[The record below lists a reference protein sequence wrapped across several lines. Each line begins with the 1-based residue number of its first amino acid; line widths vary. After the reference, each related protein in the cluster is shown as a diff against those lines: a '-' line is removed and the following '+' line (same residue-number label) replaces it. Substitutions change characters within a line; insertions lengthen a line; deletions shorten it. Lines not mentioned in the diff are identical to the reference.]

1 MPEQAPTP
9 FGFNIIGMASA
20 NLGLGLTTRE
30 IARVLMARG
39 YPVCILDLDAGHGRS
54 GKNLE
59 FSYITVS
66 PDAELPYA
74 INLFVEGA
82 HILPQFALHPPRNMV
97 VEGRLNVGFI
107 WWDLT
112 VLPEHLRLGLEF
124 FDVLLS
130 GSEFVQSTMANY
142 VPRIPILF
150 AEHPMRLPSGIQSNR
165 HHLGLPEEAFV
176 VGMGFDPHSD
186 PARKNPFAA
195 VEAFCLAFPRELDR
209 HLVIKMS
216 SSKGVSQKMRAL
228 IDQMQAL
235 IRGDTRIH
243 LIEETLPYAELLS
256 LYASCDVFIS
266 LHRSEGLGLVPLEAM
281 LLGKPV
287 VATAWSG
294 NLSYMNYQN
303 ACLVAHDLIP
313 VQDDSDF
320 YGPTTLGIQGHWADP
335 RPEHAAAWLRKLAD
349 DPEFRTRMGQRAQ
362 ADARAYQLR
371 AEQAAFAD
379 EIAAIW
385 KNFSLLLPRDRR
397 TLKAQIALAVKKD
410 QLRQMG
416 WARRQFMRLYAPI
429 KEFLDKWLLWR
440 LQTVT
445 KQS

>member
-1 MPEQAPTP
+1 MSNKEPTP

-20 NLGLGLTTRE
+20 NFGLGLTTRE
-30 IARVLMARG
+30 FARVLISRG

-54 GKNLE
+54 GQNLE
-59 FSYITVS
+59 FSHITVS
-66 PDAELPYA
+66 PDADLPYA
-74 INLFVEGA
+74 VNLFVEGA
-82 HILPQFALHPPRNMV
+82 HILPDFTRHPPRNLI

-112 VLPEHLRLGLEF
+112 ILPEHLRLGLEF

-130 GSEFVQSTMANY
+130 GSGFVQSTMANH
-142 VPRIPILF
+142 VSRTPILF
-150 AEHPMRLPSGIQSNR
+150 AEHPIRLPSPIQADR
-165 HHLGLPEEAFV
+165 HRFGLPEEAFI

-195 VEAFCLAFPRELDR
+195 VEAFRRAFPREDNR

-216 SSKGVSQKMRAL
+216 SSKGISPKMRAL
-228 IDQMQAL
+228 MDRMQAL
-235 IRGDTRIH
+235 IDGDPRIH
-243 LIEETLPYAELLS
+243 LIEETLPYSELLS
-256 LYASCDVFIS
+256 LYASCDVFMS

-335 RPEHAAAWLRKLAD
+335 LPDHAAAWLRKLAD
-349 DPEFRTRMGQRAQ
+349 DPDYRTRIGQRAHS
-362 ADARAYQLR
+362 DARAYQAR
-371 AEQAAFAD
+371 AEKAAFAD
-379 EIAAIW
+379 EIAALW
-385 KNFSLLLPRDRR
+385 GNFNLQPQRDRS
-397 TLKAQIALAVKKD
+397 TLRARITLAVKKD
-410 QLRQMG
+410 QLRQMA
-416 WARRQFMRLYAPI
+416 WARRQFMRLYGPA
-429 KEFLDKWLLWR
+429 KGFLDRWLLWR
-440 LQTVT
+440 FRAAT

>member
-1 MPEQAPTP
+1 MPEQASIP
-9 FGFNIIGMASA
+9 FGFNLIGMASA

-30 IARVLMARG
+30 IARVLHARG

-59 FSYITVS
+59 FSHITVS
-66 PDAELPYA
+66 PGDDLPYA

-82 HILPQFALHPPRNMV
+82 HILPHFVLHPPRNLV
-97 VEGRLNVGFI
+97 VDGRLNVGFI

-124 FDVLLS
+124 FDVLLA
-130 GSEFVQSTMANY
+130 GSTFVQSTMANH
-142 VPRIPILF
+142 VPRTPILF
-150 AEHPMRLPSGIQSNR
+150 AEHPMRLPSDIQSNR
-165 HHLGLPEEAFV
+165 HRFGLPEKAFI

-195 VEAFCLAFPRELDR
+195 VEAFRLAFPKEEDR

-235 IRGDTRIH
+235 IEGDPRIH
-243 LIEETLPYAELLS
+243 LIEVTLPYAELLA
-256 LYASCDVFIS
+256 LYASCDVFMS

-303 ACLVAHDLIP
+303 ACLVSHDLIQ

-320 YGPTTLGIQGHWADP
+320 YGPPTLGIQGHWAEP
-335 RPEHAAAWLRKLAD
+335 CREHAAAWLRKLAD
-349 DPEFRTRMGQRAQ
+349 DPEFRSRMGQRAQ
-362 ADARAYQLR
+362 TDARAYQSR

-379 EIAAIW
+379 EIVALW
-385 KNFSLLLPRDRR
+385 ENFNLAPLRDRSALR
-397 TLKAQIALAVKKD
+397 SRIAAAAKGDK
-410 QLRQMG
+410 LRQMAWG
-416 WARRQFMRLYAPI
+416 RRQFMRIYAPT

-440 LQTVT
+440 FKTIT
-445 KQS
+445 KRL

>member
-1 MPEQAPTP
+1 MPEQASIP

-30 IARVLMARG
+30 IARVLIARG
-39 YPVCILDLDAGHGRS
+39 YPVCILDIDAGHGRS

-59 FSYITVS
+59 FSNVTVS
-66 PDAELPYA
+66 SGDDLPYA

-82 HILPQFALHPPRNMV
+82 HILPHFVLHPPRNLV

-130 GSEFVQSTMANY
+130 GSGFVQSTMANH
-142 VPRIPILF
+142 VPRTPVLF
-150 AEHPMRLPSGIQSNR
+150 AEHPMRLPSDIQSNR
-165 HHLGLPEEAFV
+165 HRFGLPDGAFI

-195 VEAFCLAFPRELDR
+195 VEAFRFAFPQEPDQ

-216 SSKGVSQKMRAL
+216 SSKGISQKMRAL
-228 IDQMQAL
+228 IDRMQAL
-235 IRGDTRIH
+235 INGDPRIH
-243 LIEETLPYAELLS
+243 LIEETLPYSDLLS
-256 LYASCDVFIS
+256 LYASFDVFMS

-303 ACLVAHDLIP
+303 ACLVSHDLVP

-320 YGPTTLGIQGHWADP
+320 YGSTTLGIQGQWAEP
-335 RPEHAAAWLRKLAD
+335 SREHAAAWLRKLAE
-349 DPEFRTRMGQRAQ
+349 DPEFRTRMGQRAHT
-362 ADARAYQLR
+362 DARAYQSR

-379 EIAAIW
+379 EIVALW
-385 KNFSLLLPRDRR
+385 ENFNLAPPRDRNALR
-397 TLKAQIALAVKKD
+397 SLIAIAAKED

-416 WARRQFMRLYAPI
+416 WARRQFMRHYVPI
-429 KEFLDKWLLWR
+429 KEFLDRWLLWR
-440 LQTVT
+440 FQATT

>member
-1 MPEQAPTP
+1 MSKRTSIP

-30 IARVLMARG
+30 FARVLIARG
-39 YPVCILDLDAGHGRS
+39 FPVCILDLDAGHGRS

-59 FSYITVS
+59 LNHITIA
-66 PDAELPYA
+66 PDTELPYA
-74 INLFVEGA
+74 INIFVEGA
-82 HILPQFALHPPRNMV
+82 HILPQFALHPPRNLV
-97 VEGRLNVGFI
+97 TEGHLNVGFI

-124 FDVLLS
+124 FDVLIS
-130 GSEFVQSTMANY
+130 GSRFIQSTMANH
-142 VPRIPILF
+142 VPRTPILF
-150 AEHPMRLPSGIQSNR
+150 AEHPMRLPSDIQADR
-165 HHLGLPEEAFV
+165 RRFGLPQDVFV

-195 VEAFCLAFPRELDR
+195 VEAFRQAFPLEKDR

-216 SSKGVSQKMRAL
+216 SSKGVSPKMRTL

-235 IRGDTRIH
+235 INSDPRIH

-256 LYASCDVFIS
+256 LYASCDAFIS
-266 LHRSEGLGLVPLEAM
+266 LHRAEGLGLVPLEAM

-303 ACLVAHDLIP
+303 SCLVAHDLIP
-313 VQDDSDF
+313 VKDDSDF

-335 RPEHAAAWLRKLAD
+335 LPEHAAAWLKKLAD
-349 DPEFRTRMGQRAQ
+349 DPDYRTRLGQRAQ
-362 ADARAYQLR
+362 TDARDYQTR

-379 EIAAIW
+379 EIAVLW
-385 KNFSLLLPRDRR
+385 ENFNLQPQRDRSSLR
-397 TLKAQIALAVKKD
+397 TRIARTVQQD
-410 QLRQMG
+410 RLRQMG
-416 WARRQFMRLYAPI
+416 WVRRQLMRLYTPTLA
-429 KEFLDKWLLWR
+429 FLEKWLLWR
-440 LQTVT
+440 FKPSTR
-445 KQS
+445 QS